1 MQSNSFGKEDKII
14 ETKETNKY
22 IRHVARHILYF

>member
-14 ETKETNKY
+14 ETKETKKY
-22 IRHVARHILYF
+22 ITHNARHISYF

>member
-14 ETKETNKY
+14 ETKETKKF